1 MSVSNVEKGYKSDK
15 SYTYFIFPLFF
26 IVLFLL
32 IDKLVVSFFQKPID
46 RFYVD
51 GGMVFYSRFFGSIK
65 YYLYLSYHKRKNTPM
80 KISK

>member
-51 GGMVFYSRFFGSIK
+51 GGMVLF
-65 YYLYLSYHKRKNTPM
+65 
-80 KISK
+80 KIFQFNKILPIFVIS